1 MIAPSRGIVRHFA
14 AEPAR
19 AAHSE
24 ALRKAAQKH
33 CRLGL
38 GPDDHE
44 ALTGFWCHV
53 PPGILG
59 QNLVQLQSTIA
70 VELGCLRYLERI
82 PVAIADN
89 LNELP
94 AVMLEGR
101 V

>member
-1 MIAPSRGIVRHFA
+1 MTAWPMTVSSRAAYNDTRSRFA
-14 AEPAR
+14 SLVADELVR

-24 ALRKAAQKH
+24 ALRRAAQKH

-59 QNLVQLQSTIA
+59 
-70 VELGCLRYLERI
+70 CLFHKLS
-82 PVAIADN
+82 
-89 LNELP
+89 
-94 AVMLEGR
+94 
-101 V
+101 